1 MEPKDILR
9 AKKKYGKLRDKF
21 TGEAYKLGKHLSV
34 DVEAYVME
42 RMAKYVPPKR
52 VCEHF
57 GGNAT

>member
-1 MEPKDILR
+1 MTPKDILQ

-21 TGEAYKLGKHLSV
+21 AAEAHKLGKHLSI

-42 RMAKYVPPKR
+42 RMSKYVPPKR

-57 GGNAT
+57 GGKAT